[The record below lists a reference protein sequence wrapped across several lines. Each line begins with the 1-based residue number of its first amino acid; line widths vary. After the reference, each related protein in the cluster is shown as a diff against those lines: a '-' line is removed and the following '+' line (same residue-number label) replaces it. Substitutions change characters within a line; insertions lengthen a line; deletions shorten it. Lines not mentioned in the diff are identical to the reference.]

1 MGNLTAGD
9 VCLAF
14 FIPPCSVLSAPDKPP
29 CCINLTKKR
38 IIAFMQMIKM
48 SLDAEDTLRPSLHM
62 ENLNTGGSFDITVNG
77 TRPLCR
83 SSAEWI
89 VERSYTLSGLVG
101 LLDFGT
107 ERFTD
112 IAYTVDGEVVDKIPD
127 HVTVLDIINDE
138 LNNTVQTHTEVSADY
153 IEVTYL
159 DV

>member
-1 MGNLTAGD
+1 
-9 VCLAF
+9 
-14 FIPPCSVLSAPDKPP
+14 
-29 CCINLTKKR
+29 
-38 IIAFMQMIKM
+38 MIKV
-48 SLDAEDTLRPSLHM
+48 SLDAADPQRPSLRM
-62 ENLNTGGSFDITVNG
+62 ENLDTGAAFEHTTTNG
-77 TRPLCR
+77 TAPLCL

-153 IEVTYL
+153 VEVTYL
-159 DV
+159 DF